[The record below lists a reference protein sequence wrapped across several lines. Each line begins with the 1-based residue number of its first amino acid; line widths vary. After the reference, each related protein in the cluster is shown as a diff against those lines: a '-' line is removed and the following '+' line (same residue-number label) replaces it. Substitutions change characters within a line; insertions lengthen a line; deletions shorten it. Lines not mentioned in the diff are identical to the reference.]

1 MSRLDPHAKQIRIVP
16 ASLYAHCVIAMQ
28 TWQRLRA
35 AARIRAERKR
45 ITAQLQK
52 TYTTLVDTKA
62 RALKS
67 TGVLDTEHADLEAAI
82 VHLAYAI
89 EDYRDLV

>member
-1 MSRLDPHAKQIRIVP
+1 MSTLDPKAKQIHIVP
-16 ASLYAHCVIAMQ
+16 ASMSAHLMMAVK

-35 AARIRAERKR
+35 AARRRAERKR
-45 ITAQLQK
+45 ITAQLRR
-52 TYTTLVDTKA
+52 TYSTLVDTKA

-67 TGVLDTEHADLEAAI
+67 TGVLDTEHGDLEAAI
-82 VHLAYAI
+82 IHLAYAI